1 MSIWKTLILPWWHLS
16 MVFLCS
22 WRCPDSCSGPGP
34 GWWWCCWPTPR
45 WWRSQR
51 PCDSSCPSDPFLKI
65 FRFIRLNSMFLW
77 KSHNITQF
85 SFQSFFFSISEC
97 WYIFLVLI
105 QSEFTDLSRISKH
118 KLEIYP
124 RCMPMKHEP
133 IVKHSNRFCIIWM

>member
-1 MSIWKTLILPWWHLS
+1 MEDFDLTLVASEYGVL
-16 MVFLCS
+16 VFLAMPRLMF
-22 WRCPDSCSGPGP
+22 WTGP
-34 GWWWCCWPTPR
+34 WVMVMLLTNSSVVAFTASMR
-45 WWRSQR
+45 LIMSFRSILEDFQ
-51 PCDSSCPSDPFLKI
+51 I

-77 KSHNITQF
+77 ESHNITQL

-105 QSEFTDLSRISKH
+105 QSEFTDLSTISKH